1 MRRASSPC
9 SPPLIQSGRRAGH
22 PVPAVPAHRSLIASS
37 AAAHWLDG
45 FQRDNEKTVS
55 SRIPTRTPA
64 RPRARTSAR
73 VDARTLNVR
82 MKMGRCW
89 EGTVWWERTGEA
101 LLGRDNL
108 PSGGSLKPLA
118 AAAAL
123 SASAASS
130 TAAHRDPPPASLI
143 QNQRSRIGFEHQKEP
158 KNA

>member
-1 MRRASSPC
+1 MLA
-9 SPPLIQSGRRAGH
+9 PPH
-22 PVPAVPAHRSLIASS
+22 PVGSARGPPGPCGPCASLPYCFVRGCAL
-37 AAAHWLDG
+37 ARWLSKG
-45 FQRDNEKTVS
+45 KRKTVS